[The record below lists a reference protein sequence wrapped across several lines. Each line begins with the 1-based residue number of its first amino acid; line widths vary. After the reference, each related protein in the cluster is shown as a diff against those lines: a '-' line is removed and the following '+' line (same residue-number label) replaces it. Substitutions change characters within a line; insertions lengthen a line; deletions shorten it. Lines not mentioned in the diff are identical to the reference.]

1 MHSRS
6 PTTSTLFLLHDWVLA
21 SLRQRSCRQLCYTS
35 VCLPIDNFC
44 LLKPFPEAF
53 YYTKTEYGTRIAL
66 WFGFAAVAGAFGGLL
81 AYGIQNVK
89 ISLANWRLL
98 FVVEV
103 GLFFIVFDSLADVQ

>member
-1 MHSRS
+1 M
-6 PTTSTLFLLHDWVLA
+6 
-21 SLRQRSCRQLCYTS
+21 
-35 VCLPIDNFC
+35 
-44 LLKPFPEAF
+44 
-53 YYTKTEYGTRIAL
+53 